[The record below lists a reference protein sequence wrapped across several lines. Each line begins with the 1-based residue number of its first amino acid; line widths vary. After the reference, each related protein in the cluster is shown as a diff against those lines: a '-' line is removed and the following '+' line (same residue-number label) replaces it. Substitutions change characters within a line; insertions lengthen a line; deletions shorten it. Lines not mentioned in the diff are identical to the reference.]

1 MSRERALLLDTHVWI
16 WFVEGVSDELSPA
29 CVREIESA
37 RFAAGVHVSA
47 ISVREASYAAA
58 HGRLRLSRPFQSWLS
73 AALEPLQLMPLPLD
87 AATAALSSALPGELH
102 RDPGDQMIVATAMV
116 HGLTL
121 VTRDRRILEHARHG
135 HLHVMDAMAAR
146 IRR

>member
-1 MSRERALLLDTHVWI
+1 MARERALLLDTHIWI
-16 WFVEGVSDELSPA
+16 WFVEGASDELSAA
-29 CVREIESA
+29 CVREIEAA
-37 RFAAGVHVSA
+37 RFAAGVHVST
-47 ISVREASYAAA
+47 ISVREAAYAAA
-58 HGRLRLSRPFQSWLS
+58 QGRLRLSRPFQSWLA

-102 RDPGDQMIVATAMV
+102 RDPGDQMIVATAIV

-121 VTRDRRILEHARHG
+121 VTRDRRILEHARAG
-135 HLHVMDAMAAR
+135 HLHVLDGMASR